1 LAGLGIAA
9 PTHEF
14 DNSGFVKPQWCS
26 FVNGLDLINL
36 INLINSIFFMKNN
49 NNNKFRHLKK
59 TKQIFFFFF
68 SKSGKVRVY
77 SIFFSLSK

>member
-49 NNNKFRHLKK
+49 NNNKFRQLKK
-59 TKQIFFFFF
+59 TKQFFFFF
-68 SKSGKVRVY
+68 LVRVERY
-77 SIFFSLSK
+77 VFTLFFFL